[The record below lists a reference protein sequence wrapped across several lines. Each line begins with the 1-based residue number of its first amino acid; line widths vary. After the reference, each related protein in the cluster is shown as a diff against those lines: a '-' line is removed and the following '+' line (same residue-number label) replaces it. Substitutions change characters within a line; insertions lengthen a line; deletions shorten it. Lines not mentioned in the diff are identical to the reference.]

1 MIKTI
6 GRDPN
11 CDFVIFDPKNRV
23 SRKHLEIHKIDG
35 FYFVKD
41 LNSLNGSYINGKKI
55 TNGKLIKI
63 NSTDKITLSV
73 DYPLEINSVFFD
85 EDATRIL
92 TSNNINNKS
101 VLFENE
107 KAIFRDNEKTIV
119 FDKNKTQLGDII
131 QMDTSA
137 FVTVGRNPDNKIF
150 IDNRSI
156 SRYQCKMRLLTPIM
170 FEIEDLNSTNG
181 TFVDNTRLEPNK
193 RFQLDSSARVRFGN
207 DFNLNLKSIFPNIE
221 IIQKSAPPKPQ
232 SSEAVKNGPVSKSE
246 LKSFNELEEVWKE
259 YINRQNQAN
268 NAAMGYGIG
277 GSVLGIVA
285 SMLLAPVTGGASIG
299 VGATI
304 LSTAATA
311 GGGIFGRYLGQ
322 QKSSKIRNDL
332 TYEDA
337 FLEVYSCP
345 RCQESFQKKAW
356 ITIRECFKCKC
367 KFR

>member
-1 MIKTI
+1 MKKII
-6 GRDPN
+6 GRDPS

-23 SRKHLEIHKIDG
+23 SRKHLEIHIIDG
-35 FYFVKD
+35 SYFVKD
-41 LNSLNGSYINGKKI
+41 LDSLNGSYINGKKI
-55 TNGKLIKI
+55 TKGNLIKI
-63 NSTDKITLSV
+63 NLTDKVTLSD
-73 DYPLEINSVFFD
+73 DYPLEIDSVFID
-85 EDATRIL
+85 DDATRIL
-92 TSNNINNKS
+92 TSNKVSNKS
-101 VLFENE
+101 VLFDNE

-119 FDKNKTQLGDII
+119 FDKNKTQLGDIL
-131 QMDTSA
+131 QMDNSV
-137 FVTVGRNPDNKIF
+137 FITVGRNPDNKIF
-150 IDNRSI
+150 IDNSSI

-181 TFVDNTRLEPNK
+181 TFVDNSRLEPNK
-193 RFQLDSSARVRFGN
+193 RFQFDSSARVRFGN

-232 SSEAVKNGPVSKSE
+232 LSEGVKNGPVSKSE
-246 LKSFNELEEVWKE
+246 LNSFNELEEVWKE

-285 SMLLAPVTGGASIG
+285 SLFLAPITAGASLG
-299 VGATI
+299 LGAVV
-304 LSTAATA
+304 STAATA
-311 GGGIFGRYLGQ
+311 GGGVLGRYFGQ
-322 QKSSKIRNDL
+322 QKSSQIRNDL
-332 TYEDA
+332 TYEDV

-345 RCQESFQKKAW
+345 RCKESFQKKAW

>member
-6 GRDPN
+6 GRDPG

-23 SRKHLEIHKIDG
+23 SRKHLEIHKLDG
-35 FYFVKD
+35 SYFVKD

-55 TNGKLIKI
+55 TDGNLIKI

-73 DYPLEINSVFFD
+73 DYPLEINSVFID
-85 EDATRIL
+85 DDATRIL
-92 TSNNINNKS
+92 TSNEGSNKS
-101 VLFENE
+101 VLFDNE
-107 KAIFRDNEKTIV
+107 KAIFRDNNKTVV
-119 FDKNKTQLGDII
+119 FDKNKTQLGDIL
-131 QMDTSA
+131 QMDTSV
-137 FVTVGRNPDNKIF
+137 FITVGRNPDNKIF
-150 IDNRSI
+150 INNSSI

-193 RFQLDSSARVRFGN
+193 RFQFDSSARVRFGN

-232 SSEAVKNGPVSKSE
+232 SSEGVKNGSVSKSE

-277 GSVLGIVA
+277 GTVLGLAAVA
-285 SMLLAPVTGGASIG
+285 FTGATGG
-299 VGATI
+299 VGG
-304 LSTAATA
+304 LLLMS
-311 GGGIFGRYLGQ
+311 GGGILGRYLGQ

-345 RCQESFQKKAW
+345 RCNESFQKKAW

>member
-1 MIKTI
+1 MK
-6 GRDPN
+6 
-11 CDFVIFDPKNRV
+11 
-23 SRKHLEIHKIDG
+23 
-35 FYFVKD
+35 Y
-41 LNSLNGSYINGKKI
+41 
-55 TNGKLIKI
+55 LIKI
-63 NSTDKITLSV
+63 NLTDKVTLSV
-73 DYPLEINSVFFD
+73 DYPLEINSVFID
-85 EDATRIL
+85 DDATRIL
-92 TSNNINNKS
+92 TSNEGRNKS
-101 VLFENE
+101 VLFDNE
-107 KAIFRDNEKTIV
+107 KAIFRDNDKTVV
-119 FDKNKTQLGDII
+119 FDKNKTQLGDIL
-131 QMDTSA
+131 QMDTSV
-137 FVTVGRNPDNKIF
+137 FITVGRNPDNKIF
-150 IDNRSI
+150 IDNSSI

-193 RFQLDSSARVRFGN
+193 RFQFDSSARVRFGN

-232 SSEAVKNGPVSKSE
+232 SSEGVKNGPVSKSE

-277 GSVLGIVA
+277 GTVLGLAAVA
-285 SMLLAPVTGGASIG
+285 FTGATGG
-299 VGATI
+299 VGG
-304 LSTAATA
+304 LLLMS
-311 GGGIFGRYLGQ
+311 GGGILGRYLGQ

-345 RCQESFQKKAW
+345 RCKESFQKKAW